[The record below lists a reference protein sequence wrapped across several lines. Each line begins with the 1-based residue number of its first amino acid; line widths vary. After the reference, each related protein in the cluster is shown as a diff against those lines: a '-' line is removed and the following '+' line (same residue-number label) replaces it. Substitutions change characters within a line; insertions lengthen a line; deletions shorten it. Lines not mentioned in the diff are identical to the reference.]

1 MQSKPY
7 IIADVSEASDLVILG
22 QGDNELSQCVYTSDC
37 VIDANK
43 HSFDANSLY
52 HHNISSLHQGLI
64 TRINILIQP
73 PVAND
78 NSNISNPSFP
88 SHPSKSSTHSG
99 IRSVVS
105 HGALI
110 YDEMTHFATE
120 RPGSPPELT
129 GSKSSGSSS
138 FRSSSL
144 SGADSILSNLT
155 NFEDISLRT
164 EIEYPF
170 QTFKCYDHPKRPLS
184 RNASTMSGSVGTMN
198 ASIGSPHSLGRTRGL
213 TNGVRRP
220 SYPSL
225 QVQIRATNNNVSI
238 QSLGLPQFGS
248 KRGFSSSS
256 TPTLAMKAMS
266 NLSRSRSPSP
276 SHPSGAISP
285 RLKPKSPSFQGVQEF
300 KPPIAKRR
308 SWQPSQKS
316 VKELEAEYDDLDE
329 DLPEDASL
337 WNVPLSPRPPLD
349 RASSTAT
356 NSSNVSPNTSPE
368 RNSPLRSPLSN
379 VQMAHDDSPPASPAT
394 QTSEARRGSHGHMPS
409 PALKPSIPRG
419 SSMGSLPNNYY
430 FSKSRAKTW
439 DVALSELSEEAK
451 ILTEALENHASNL
464 ELQQKAL
471 GHNGD
476 FPGKPGVEKL
486 ARSKSSPIE
495 LPPLRV
501 SDVMIDPL
509 PVSKEKEKVLSRT
522 RPSWLP
528 PKNRK
533 EERKHLKEYQHMME
547 MSREAGEQAT

>member
-1 MQSKPY
+1 MLSEPY
-7 IIADVSEASDLVILG
+7 IIADVSDASDLAILG
-22 QGDNELSQCVYTSDC
+22 LGDNELSQCVYTSDC

-52 HHNISSLHQGLI
+52 HHNISSLHQGVI
-64 TRINILIQP
+64 ARINILIHP

-78 NSNISNPSFP
+78 NNTNSNPSSP
-88 SHPSKSSTHSG
+88 SHPFRSSTHSG
-99 IRSVVS
+99 IRSLVS

-129 GSKSSGSSS
+129 GSKSSKSSS
-138 FRSSSL
+138 FRSSSS
-144 SGADSILSNLT
+144 SGADSIISNLT
-155 NFEDISLRT
+155 NFEDISLGT
-164 EIEYPF
+164 EIEFPF
-170 QTFKCYDHPKRPLS
+170 QNIKCYDHPKRPLS

-198 ASIGSPHSLGRTRGL
+198 ASISSPHSLGGTRGL

-225 QVQIRATNNNVSI
+225 QVQIRGSNNNISI
-238 QSLGLPQFGS
+238 QSLGLPQGVS

-256 TPTLAMKAMS
+256 TPTLAMRAMS

-285 RLKPKSPSFQGVQEF
+285 RLKPKSPTLYGIQGF
-300 KPPIAKRR
+300 RPPVAKRR

-337 WNVPLSPRPPLD
+337 WNVPLSPRLPLD
-349 RASSTAT
+349 RASSTTT

-379 VQMAHDDSPPASPAT
+379 VQMAHDDSPPVSPAA
-394 QTSEARRGSHGHMPS
+394 QTTEARHGSRGPMPFS
-409 PALKPSIPRG
+409 ALKPSVPCG
-419 SSMGSLPNNYY
+419 SSVRSLPNSYY
-430 FSKSRAKTW
+430 FPKSRAKTW

-451 ILTEALENHASNL
+451 ILTEALENHASSL

-471 GHNGD
+471 SHNGTL
-476 FPGKPGVEKL
+476 PEKPGVEKL
-486 ARSKSSPIE
+486 ARSNSSPIE

-547 MSREAGEQAT
+547 MSREAGKQAT

>member
-1 MQSKPY
+1 MLSEQY
-7 IIADVSEASDLVILG
+7 IIADVSNASNLVILG
-22 QGDNELSQCVYTSDC
+22 LGDNELSQCVYTSDC

-43 HSFDANSLY
+43 HSLDAISLY
-52 HHNISSLHQGLI
+52 HHNISSLHQGVI
-64 TRINILIQP
+64 ARFNILIHP
-73 PVAND
+73 PVTND
-78 NSNISNPSFP
+78 NNTNSSPPSP
-88 SHPSKSSTHSG
+88 SHPFESSTHSG
-99 IRSVVS
+99 IRSLVS

-129 GSKSSGSSS
+129 GSKSSKSSS
-138 FRSSSL
+138 FRSSSS
-144 SGADSILSNLT
+144 SGADSIISNLT
-155 NFEDISLRT
+155 NFEDISLGT
-164 EIEYPF
+164 EIESPF
-170 QTFKCYDHPKRPLS
+170 QNVKCYDRPKRPLS

-198 ASIGSPHSLGRTRGL
+198 ASISSPHSLGGTRGL
-213 TNGVRRP
+213 ANGVRRP

-225 QVQIRATNNNVSI
+225 QVQIRASNNNISI
-238 QSLGLPQFGS
+238 QSLGLPQVGS
-248 KRGFSSSS
+248 KRLFSSSS

-285 RLKPKSPSFQGVQEF
+285 RLKPKSPTFIGVQGF
-300 KPPIAKRR
+300 RPPVAKRR

-316 VKELEAEYDDLDE
+316 VKELEDEYDDLDE

-349 RASSTAT
+349 RASSTTT

-379 VQMAHDDSPPASPAT
+379 VQMAHDDSPPVSPAT
-394 QTSEARRGSHGHMPS
+394 QTTEARRGSHGPMPFS
-409 PALKPSIPRG
+409 ALKPRVPRVG
-419 SSMGSLPNNYY
+419 SARSLPSNYY
-430 FSKSRAKTW
+430 FPKSRAKTW

-471 GHNGD
+471 SHNGTL
-476 FPGKPGVEKL
+476 PGNPVVDKL
-486 ARSKSSPIE
+486 ARSKSSLIE

-547 MSREAGEQAT
+547 MSREAGKQAT

>member
-1 MQSKPY
+1 MQSDPC
-7 IIADVSEASDLVILG
+7 IIADLSDDSDFVILG
-22 QGDNELSQCVYTSDC
+22 LDDNELSHCVYTSDC
-37 VIDANK
+37 VIDSYQ

-52 HHNISSLHQGLI
+52 HHNISSLRQGI
-64 TRINILIQP
+64 NPCINILIHP
-73 PVAND
+73 PVAN
-78 NSNISNPSFP
+78 NNNTNSNPSFP
-88 SHPSKSSTHSG
+88 SHTFKSSTRSG
-99 IRSVVS
+99 IRSVVI
-105 HGALI
+105 HGPLI

-129 GSKSSGSSS
+129 GSKSSNSSS

-155 NFEDISLRT
+155 NFEDISLNT
-164 EIEYPF
+164 ELESPF
-170 QTFKCYDHPKRPLS
+170 HNIKCYHHPKRPQS
-184 RNASTMSGSVGTMN
+184 RNASTMSGSVGTMS
-198 ASIGSPHSLGRTRGL
+198 ASISSPHRLGGTRGL

-220 SYPSL
+220 SYPNL
-225 QVQIRATNNNVSI
+225 QVQIRASNNNVSI
-238 QSLGLPQFGS
+238 QSLGLPQGGS
-248 KRGFSSSS
+248 KRSFSSSS

-276 SHPSGAISP
+276 SNPGGPISP
-285 RLKPKSPSFQGVQEF
+285 RLKPKSPSFNGVQGF
-300 KPPIAKRR
+300 RPPVAKRR
-308 SWQPSQKS
+308 SWQPNQKS
-316 VKELEAEYDDLDE
+316 VQELEDEYDDLDE

-379 VQMAHDDSPPASPAT
+379 VQMAHEVSPPMSPAT
-394 QTSEARRGSHGHMPS
+394 QTNEARHGSYGPMPS
-409 PALKPSIPRG
+409 SAQKPSSPQG
-419 SSMGSLPNNYY
+419 SSIGFLPNNYY
-430 FSKSRAKTW
+430 FPKSRAKTW
-439 DVALSELSEEAK
+439 DAALSELSEEAK
-451 ILTEALENHASNL
+451 FLTEALESHASSL
-464 ELQQKAL
+464 ESQQNASSQ
-471 GHNGD
+471 NGTLS
-476 FPGKPGVEKL
+476 GKIGIEKL

-547 MSREAGEQAT
+547 MSREAGKQAT

>member
-1 MQSKPY
+1 MPSKPY
-7 IIADVSEASDLVILG
+7 IADVSEASDLIILG
-22 QGDNELSQCVYTSDC
+22 QGDNELFQCVYTSDY

-52 HHNISSLHQGLI
+52 QHNISSFHQGHI
-64 TRINILIQP
+64 ARINILISP

-78 NSNISNPSFP
+78 NNSISNPSSS
-88 SHPSKSSTHSG
+88 SHPSESSTHLG
-99 IRSVVS
+99 IRSLVS

-110 YDEMTHFATE
+110 YDEMTQFATE
-120 RPGSPPELT
+120 RPGSLPELT
-129 GSKSSGSSS
+129 GSKSSESSS

-155 NFEDISLRT
+155 NFEDISLGT
-164 EIEYPF
+164 EIESPF
-170 QTFKCYDHPKRPLS
+170 QNFKCYDHPKRPLS

-198 ASIGSPHSLGRTRGL
+198 GGISSPHSLGQSRGL

-225 QVQIRATNNNVSI
+225 QVQIRAHNNKAST
-238 QSLGLPQFGS
+238 QSLGLPQGGS

-276 SHPSGAISP
+276 SHTSGAISP
-285 RLKPKSPSFQGVQEF
+285 RLKPKSPSFHGVQEF

-356 NSSNVSPNTSPE
+356 NSSNVSSNTSPE

-379 VQMAHDDSPPASPAT
+379 VQMAHDDSPPVSPE
-394 QTSEARRGSHGHMPS
+394 TSKARRGSYGHMPS
-409 PALKPSIPRG
+409 SALKPSIPRG
-419 SSMGSLPNNYY
+419 NSVGSLPNNYY
-430 FSKSRAKTW
+430 FPKSRAKTW

-451 ILTEALENHASNL
+451 ILTEALENHASSL

-471 GHNGD
+471 SLNGG

-533 EERKHLKEYQHMME
+533 EEMKHLKEYQHMME
-547 MSREAGEQAT
+547 MSREAGKQAT

>member
-1 MQSKPY
+1 M
-7 IIADVSEASDLVILG
+7 
-22 QGDNELSQCVYTSDC
+22 N
-37 VIDANK
+37 
-43 HSFDANSLY
+43 
-52 HHNISSLHQGLI
+52 
-64 TRINILIQP
+64 
-73 PVAND
+73 
-78 NSNISNPSFP
+78 
-88 SHPSKSSTHSG
+88 
-99 IRSVVS
+99 
-105 HGALI
+105 
-110 YDEMTHFATE
+110 HFATE
-120 RPGSPPELT
+120 RPSSPLELT
-129 GSKSSGSSS
+129 GSKSSQSSY

-144 SGADSILSNLT
+144 SGGDSILSNLT

-164 EIEYPF
+164 DIESPF
-170 QTFKCYDHPKRPLS
+170 QNVKSYDYPKRPLS
-184 RNASTMSGSVGTMN
+184 RNASTMSGGVGTIN
-198 ASIGSPHSLGRTRGL
+198 ASISSPHGLGGTRGL

-220 SYPSL
+220 SYLSL
-225 QVQIRATNNNVSI
+225 QVQIRASNNNVPI
-238 QSLGLPQFGS
+238 HSLGLPQAGS

-256 TPTLAMKAMS
+256 TPTLAMKAMR

-276 SHPSGAISP
+276 PHPSGAISP
-285 RLKPKSPSFQGVQEF
+285 QLKPKSPSFNGVQGF
-300 KPPIAKRR
+300 RPPVAKRR

-379 VQMAHDDSPPASPAT
+379 VQMAHEDSLPVSSAT
-394 QTSEARRGSHGHMPS
+394 QTSEARRGTHGPIPS
-409 PALKPSIPRG
+409 SALKPSIPRG
-419 SSMGSLPNNYY
+419 SSMGFLPNNYY
-430 FSKSRAKTW
+430 FPKSRAKTW
-439 DVALSELSEEAK
+439 DAALSELSDEAK
-451 ILTEALENHASNL
+451 ILTEALENHASSL

-471 GHNGD
+471 GQNYTL
-476 FPGKPGVEKL
+476 PGKPAVQKL
-486 ARSKSSPIE
+486 GRSKPRPIE

-509 PVSKEKEKVLSRT
+509 PISKEKEKVLSRT

-547 MSREAGEQAT
+547 MSREAGKQAT

>member
-1 MQSKPY
+1 MQSDPY
-7 IIADVSEASDLVILG
+7 IIADDASDLVNLG
-22 QGDNELSQCVYTSDC
+22 LGDNELSQCVYTSDC
-37 VIDANK
+37 VVDANK

-52 HHNISSLHQGLI
+52 HPNISPLHQGI
-64 TRINILIQP
+64 IPRINILIHP

-78 NSNISNPSFP
+78 NNINSNSSSPSRTFE
-88 SHPSKSSTHSG
+88 SSTRSG
-99 IRSVVS
+99 IRSVVI

-110 YDEMTHFATE
+110 YDEMTHFAIE
-120 RPGSPPELT
+120 RPGSPPEST
-129 GSKSSGSSS
+129 RSKSSKSSS

-144 SGADSILSNLT
+144 SAADSILSNLT

-164 EIEYPF
+164 DTESPF
-170 QTFKCYDHPKRPLS
+170 QNIKCDDHPKRPLS
-184 RNASTMSGSVGTMN
+184 RNASTMSGSVGTMS
-198 ASIGSPHSLGRTRGL
+198 ASISSPHSLGGMRGL
-213 TNGVRRP
+213 THGVRRP
-220 SYPSL
+220 SYPNL
-225 QVQIRATNNNVSI
+225 QVQIRASNNNGSI
-238 QSLGLPQFGS
+238 QSLGLPQGGS

-276 SHPSGAISP
+276 SNPSGAVSP
-285 RLKPKSPSFQGVQEF
+285 RLNPKSPSFNGVQGF
-300 KPPIAKRR
+300 RPPVVKRR

-316 VKELEAEYDDLDE
+316 VKELEDEYDDLDE

-379 VQMAHDDSPPASPAT
+379 VQMAHEVSPPMTPAT
-394 QTSEARRGSHGHMPS
+394 PISEGRRGSYGAMPS
-409 PALKPSIPRG
+409 SAQKPSSPRG
-419 SSMGSLPNNYY
+419 ISIGSLPNNYY
-430 FSKSRAKTW
+430 FPKSRAKTW
-439 DVALSELSEEAK
+439 DAALSELSEEAK
-451 ILTEALENHASNL
+451 FLTEALENHASNL
-464 ELQQKAL
+464 ESQQ
-471 GHNGD
+471 NGWSQNGTV
-476 FPGKPGVEKL
+476 PGKLDIEKL

-533 EERKHLKEYQHMME
+533 EERKHLKEYQHMMA
-547 MSREAGEQAT
+547 MSREAGKQAT

>member
-1 MQSKPY
+1 MQSDPY
-7 IIADVSEASDLVILG
+7 IIADVSDASDLMILG
-22 QGDNELSQCVYTSDC
+22 SGDNELLQCVYTSDC
-37 VIDANK
+37 VVDANK
-43 HSFDANSLY
+43 HSFDINSLY
-52 HHNISSLHQGLI
+52 HHNISPLRQGI
-64 TRINILIQP
+64 IPRINILIHP

-78 NSNISNPSFP
+78 NNTNSNPSSP
-88 SHPSKSSTHSG
+88 SHTLESSTSSG
-99 IRSVVS
+99 IRSVAI

-129 GSKSSGSSS
+129 GSRSSKSSS

-144 SGADSILSNLT
+144 SGADSILSNLI
-155 NFEDISLRT
+155 NFEDISLKT
-164 EIEYPF
+164 EIETPF
-170 QTFKCYDHPKRPLS
+170 QTVKCYDHPKRLPSLK
-184 RNASTMSGSVGTMN
+184 ASTMSGSVGTMS
-198 ASIGSPHSLGRTRGL
+198 ASTSSPHSLGGTRGL

-220 SYPSL
+220 SYPNL
-225 QVQIRATNNNVSI
+225 QVQIRASNNNVSV
-238 QSLGLPQFGS
+238 QSLGLPQSGS

-276 SHPSGAISP
+276 SNPISAISP
-285 RLKPKSPSFQGVQEF
+285 QLKPKSPSFNGVQGF
-300 KPPIAKRR
+300 RPPVAKRR

-316 VKELEAEYDDLDE
+316 VKELEDEYDDVDE

-379 VQMAHDDSPPASPAT
+379 VQMAHEVSPPISPVT
-394 QTSEARRGSHGHMPS
+394 QTSEARRGCYGPMPS
-409 PALKPSIPRG
+409 SAKKPRSPHG
-419 SSMGSLPNNYY
+419 SSIGSLPNNYY
-430 FSKSRAKTW
+430 FPKSRAKTW
-439 DVALSELSEEAK
+439 DAALSELSEEAK
-451 ILTEALENHASNL
+451 FLTEALENHASNL
-464 ELQQKAL
+464 ESQQNAL
-471 GHNGD
+471 SRNGTL
-476 FPGKPGVEKL
+476 PGKLSIEKL
-486 ARSKSSPIE
+486 ARSTSSPIE

-547 MSREAGEQAT
+547 MSREAGKQAT

>member
-1 MQSKPY
+1 MLSEQY
-7 IIADVSEASDLVILG
+7 IIADVSDASDLVILG
-22 QGDNELSQCVYTSDC
+22 LGDNELSQCVYTSDC
-37 VIDANK
+37 VIGANK

-52 HHNISSLHQGLI
+52 HHNVSSLHQGVI
-64 TRINILIQP
+64 ARINILIHP

-78 NSNISNPSFP
+78 TNTNSNSPSP
-88 SHPSKSSTHSG
+88 SHPFESSTHSG
-99 IRSVVS
+99 IRSLVS

-120 RPGSPPELT
+120 RPCSPPELT
-129 GSKSSGSSS
+129 GSKSSKSSS
-138 FRSSSL
+138 FRSSSS
-144 SGADSILSNLT
+144 SGADSIISNLT
-155 NFEDISLRT
+155 NLEEISLGT
-164 EIEYPF
+164 EIESPF
-170 QTFKCYDHPKRPLS
+170 QNVKCHDHPKRPLS

-198 ASIGSPHSLGRTRGL
+198 ASISSPHSLGGTRGI

-220 SYPSL
+220 SYPNL
-225 QVQIRATNNNVSI
+225 QVQIRAPNNKISI
-238 QSLGLPQFGS
+238 QSLGLPQGGS

-276 SHPSGAISP
+276 SHPSGPISP
-285 RLKPKSPSFQGVQEF
+285 RLKPKSPTFNGVQRF
-300 KPPIAKRR
+300 RPPVAKRR

-316 VKELEAEYDDLDE
+316 VKELEDEYDDLDE

-349 RASSTAT
+349 RASSTTT

-379 VQMAHDDSPPASPAT
+379 VQMAHDDSPPVSPAT
-394 QTSEARRGSHGHMPS
+394 QTTEARRGSHGPMPFS
-409 PALKPSIPRG
+409 ALKQSVPRG
-419 SSMGSLPNNYY
+419 SSVRSLPNNYY
-430 FSKSRAKTW
+430 FPKSRAKTW

-451 ILTEALENHASNL
+451 ILTEALENHASSL
-464 ELQQKAL
+464 ELQQMAL
-471 GHNGD
+471 SHNGTL
-476 FPGKPGVEKL
+476 PGNPGVDKL

-547 MSREAGEQAT
+547 MSREAGKQAI

>member
-1 MQSKPY
+1 MQSDPY
-7 IIADVSEASDLVILG
+7 IIAGVSDASDLTILG
-22 QGDNELSQCVYTSDC
+22 LGDNELSQCVYTSNC

-52 HHNISSLHQGLI
+52 HHTLHQGI
-64 TRINILIQP
+64 IPRINILT

-78 NSNISNPSFP
+78 NNTNSNPSFP
-88 SHPSKSSTHSG
+88 SHTFESSTHSG
-99 IRSVVS
+99 IRSVVI
-105 HGALI
+105 HGAQI

-129 GSKSSGSSS
+129 GSKSSKSSS

-155 NFEDISLRT
+155 NFEDICLRT

-170 QTFKCYDHPKRPLS
+170 QNVKCYDHPKRALS
-184 RNASTMSGSVGTMN
+184 RNASTMSGSVGTMS
-198 ASIGSPHSLGRTRGL
+198 ASLSSPHSLGGTRGL

-220 SYPSL
+220 SYPNL
-225 QVQIRATNNNVSI
+225 QVSTRASNNNVSI
-238 QSLGLPQFGS
+238 KSLGLPQGGS

-276 SHPSGAISP
+276 SNPHDAISP
-285 RLKPKSPSFQGVQEF
+285 RLKPKSPSFNGVQGF
-300 KPPIAKRR
+300 RPPVAKRR

-316 VKELEAEYDDLDE
+316 VKELEDEYDDLDE

-379 VQMAHDDSPPASPAT
+379 VQMAHEVSPPMSPAT
-394 QTSEARRGSHGHMPS
+394 QTSEARRGSYGPMPS
-409 PALKPSIPRG
+409 SAQKPSSPRG
-419 SSMGSLPNNYY
+419 SSIGSLSNNYY
-430 FSKSRAKTW
+430 FPKSRAKTW
-439 DVALSELSEEAK
+439 DAALSELSEEAK
-451 ILTEALENHASNL
+451 FLTEALENHASNL
-464 ELQQKAL
+464 ESQQNAL
-471 GHNGD
+471 SQSGI
-476 FPGKPGVEKL
+476 EKL
-486 ARSKSSPIE
+486 SRSKSSPIE
-495 LPPLRV
+495 LPPLRI
-501 SDVMIDPL
+501 SDVLIDPL

-547 MSREAGEQAT
+547 MSREAGKQAT